1 MYNICIHILAINTG
15 VRVSF
20 QISVF
25 CFFGYIYPRMELLH
39 HMVVLFLVFCKSS
52 ILFSTM
58 AVLIYSSKPT
68 VYKDSVFFTSLPIL
82 VICVLSDDSHSDRCE
97 VISLVLLICFSLIIN
112 SVEHMKTIFSCACW
126 SSVCLLWKKSIQVFC
141 PAFSQFF
148 FCFFLI
154 LTYMNCVYILDI
166 NPSHII
172 CTYFL
177 PFSKLSFHFVSCFLF
192 CAEVFKF
199 N

>member
-1 MYNICIHILAINTG
+1 
-15 VRVSF
+15 
-20 QISVF
+20 
-25 CFFGYIYPRMELLH
+25 
-39 HMVVLFLVFCKSS
+39 MVVLFLVFCKSS
-52 ILFSTM
+52 ILFSTI

-126 SSVCLLWKKSIQVFC
+126 PSVCLLWKKSIQVFC
-141 PAFSQFF
+141 PAFNQFF
-148 FCFFLI
+148 FFLI

-166 NPSHII
+166 NPLSATSFAHIFSH
-172 CTYFL
+172 
-177 PFSKLSFHFVSCFLF
+177 SVSCLFILSVVSFSVQKFLSLIRYYLF
-192 CAEVFKF
+192 IFAFISFALEPRFRKILL
-199 N
+199 